1 MKKNVLVVSLILIIC
16 LSSSYLTVV
25 QAESDLPGE
34 SVYASSEK
42 QKEIASMIDE
52 HSLDYLKSLECCVLI
67 ESITPVYCADPLFFL
82 ETGKWKLCP
91 SKIAN
96 YHYWTYPVCGNEGD
110 EPEIYVAKAIDYSG
124 LNCYDIQITVK
135 ENKVSLGLIG
145 EKIKY
150 GDWSRTN
157 YADHKNRIRY
167 ILAQQYDIYKFS
179 DDDVRYVII
188 AGIESGKT
196 YDTYFDYGRVFYVSC
211 DGKDV
216 IVDLDCYKGL
226 FYNDDSKDSSSI
238 SALSGDEAI
247 ERIAELKE
255 KRDAELTC
263 MRLSEKIGIDTS
275 ELNSYFVKQYNDNI
289 VSNYVSGPDY
299 YTGAIYHVLH
309 ISDYLERNKLIMMT
323 TYPKAEKLIGT
334 RYAVVEKNT
343 ELEET
348 EPLSEQEI
356 ITEGDK
362 GERQFSIGY
371 IIGGLV
377 VVFVGLTIFFVSLK
391 KQAKE

>member
-1 MKKNVLVVSLILIIC
+1 
-16 LSSSYLTVV
+16 V

-52 HSLDYLKSLECCVLI
+52 HSLDYLKSLECCILI

-211 DGKDV
+211 DGKEV

-226 FYNDDSKDSSSI
+226 FYNDDSKESSSI

-334 RYAVVEKNT
+334 RYAVVEEDT

-348 EPLSEQEI
+348 EYLSEIEKTNEDNNTREKQ
-356 ITEGDK
+356 K
-362 GERQFSIGY
+362 NYLY
-371 IIGGLV
+371 IVGGLTVLVGAIVLV
-377 VVFVGLTIFFVSLK
+377 VYFTKFKLK
-391 KQAKE
+391 NKL